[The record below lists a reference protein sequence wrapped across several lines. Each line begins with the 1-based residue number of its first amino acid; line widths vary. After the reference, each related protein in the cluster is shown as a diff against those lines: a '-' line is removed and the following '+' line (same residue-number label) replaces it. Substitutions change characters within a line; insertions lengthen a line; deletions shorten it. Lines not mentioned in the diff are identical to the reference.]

1 MHIFSWI
8 VSGIAFLICLYFQVK
23 FYRETQRYRNLFH
36 DFFKRTE
43 RYSTFKTIIDINSGE
58 DITQLKQVG
67 SEGSDLNKLIS
78 EINHYVAKTKGTTD
92 FSVIQNKV
100 ERKLN
105 MRYDQSVAKLAFPTY
120 IGLMGTF
127 LGVFMGILMF
137 IFGFNSADGITDDAI
152 KNLLIGV
159 LVSMSTSLC
168 GLAFTTKNNAEA
180 GESRKKVEE
189 DKNDFYDFVQTEL
202 MPSLD
207 VSMVLA
213 IQHLHETVDRFEPA
227 FNGVIDRFQKT
238 FDTCTKA
245 FGDSFEKNVTAVA
258 SAVDIMGKNMDKIN
272 QNIQLQEQLLTTLKS
287 GDVVR
292 GMDKYIEAANHFVS
306 ITQSLNKFEEARR
319 MMLAAAQESI
329 NLQNS
334 FSDSL
339 KIPREVAVRINQILD
354 RIKEFENSV
363 NRLGGQLDRREILG
377 NDVVNS
383 IGDQIRGI
391 SKKGKIADKYLEMA
405 DGKLEDLFKEQVKV
419 ISTMNNRYKEAIEK
433 HIEGFETLLSEQT
446 AEIKKRH
453 KEFTDA
459 IEEKIS
465 IEEVHK
471 DFSNLRKL
479 TDIFEQLKTLT
490 KDPVKSDELLKK
502 LQKIQEEIGK
512 IEISS
517 ENKGGGLGSLFG
529 GSSNNAE
536 ISRLRT
542 DNIRLEGEID
552 RLQRQVSRLLTEK
565 QSSTAATQQNV
576 VTEKPKEEPKETP
589 KEEPKEEPKRRGLF
603 GFGRK

>member
-8 VSGIAFLICLYFQVK
+8 ISGFAFLVCLYFQLK
-23 FYRETQRYRNLFH
+23 FFKETKRYRNLFH
-36 DFFKRTE
+36 DFFKKTE
-43 RYSTFKTIIDINSGE
+43 SYTTFSSVINGE
-58 DITQLKQVG
+58 YATQLKQVG
-67 SEGSDLNKLIS
+67 SEGSDLNKLIG

-120 IGLMGTF
+120 VGLMGTF

-137 IFGFNSADGITDDAI
+137 IMGFNGADGITDDAI

-159 LVSMSTSLC
+159 LVSMSTSLF

-189 DKNDFYDFVQTEL
+189 DKNEFYDFVQTEL

-213 IQHLHETVDRFEPA
+213 ITRLHETVDKFEPA
-227 FNGVIDRFQKT
+227 FDRVINRFQTT
-238 FDTCTKA
+238 FDNCTKA

-258 SAVDIMGKNMDKIN
+258 TAVETMGKNMDKIN
-272 QNIQLQEQLLTTLKS
+272 QNIDLQEQLLSTLKS
-287 GDVVR
+287 GEIIR
-292 GMDKYIEAANHFVS
+292 GMDKYVEAANHFVS
-306 ITQSLNKFEEARR
+306 ITQSLSKFEEARR
-319 MMLAAAQESI
+319 MMLAATQEAI

-334 FSDSL
+334 YSDSL
-339 KIPREVAVRINQILD
+339 MIPREVAVRINQILD
-354 RIKEFENSV
+354 RVKEFENSV
-363 NRLGGQLDRREILG
+363 NRLGPQLDRREILG
-377 NDVVNS
+377 NDVVNA
-383 IGDQIRGI
+383 IQDQLKGI

-405 DGKLEDLFKEQVKV
+405 DGKLEDLFTAQANV
-419 ISTMNNRYKEAIEK
+419 ISTMNSRYKAAIEK
-433 HIEGFETLLSEQT
+433 HLEGFEEMLNNQT
-446 AEIKKRH
+446 EELEKRH
-453 KEFTDA
+453 KAFMDA
-459 IEEKIS
+459 IEEKIQ

-490 KDPVKSDELLKK
+490 KDPVKSEELYKK
-502 LQKIQEEIGK
+502 LQKLQEEIGK
-512 IEISS
+512 IETPS
-517 ENKGGGLGSLFG
+517 ESKGGLSSIFG
-529 GSSNNAE
+529 GSSNNSE
-536 ISRLRT
+536 IGRLRSE
-542 DNIRLEGEID
+542 NIRLEGEID
-552 RLQRQVSRLLTEK
+552 SLRRQVNRLLRENSDP
-565 QSSTAATQQNV
+565 QSSPQTVTGTA
-576 VTEKPKEEPKETP
+576 KPIADINKES
-589 KEEPKEEPKRRGLF
+589 KEEPKEEKRRGIF

>member
-8 VSGIAFLICLYFQVK
+8 ISGFAFLVCLYFQLK
-23 FYRETQRYRNLFH
+23 FFKETKRYRNLFH
-36 DFFKRTE
+36 DFFKKTE
-43 RYSTFKTIIDINSGE
+43 SYTTFSSVINGE
-58 DITQLKQVG
+58 YATQLKQVG
-67 SEGSDLNKLIS
+67 SEGSDLNKLIG

-120 IGLMGTF
+120 VGLMGTF

-137 IFGFNSADGITDDAI
+137 IMGFNGADGITDDAI

-159 LVSMSTSLC
+159 LVSMSTSLF

-189 DKNDFYDFVQTEL
+189 DKNEFYDFVQTEL

-213 IQHLHETVDRFEPA
+213 ITRLHETVDKFEPA
-227 FNGVIDRFQKT
+227 FDRVINRFQTT
-238 FDTCTKA
+238 FDNCTKA

-258 SAVDIMGKNMDKIN
+258 TAVETMGKNMDKIN
-272 QNIQLQEQLLTTLKS
+272 QNIDLQEQLLSTLKS
-287 GDVVR
+287 GEIIR
-292 GMDKYIEAANHFVS
+292 GMDKYVEAANHFVS
-306 ITQSLNKFEEARR
+306 ITQSLSKFEEARR
-319 MMLAAAQESI
+319 MMLAATQEAI

-334 FSDSL
+334 YSDSL

-354 RIKEFENSV
+354 RVKEFENSV
-363 NRLGGQLDRREILG
+363 NRLGPQLDRREILG
-377 NDVVNS
+377 NDVVNA
-383 IGDQIRGI
+383 IQDQLKGI

-405 DGKLEDLFKEQVKV
+405 DGKLEDLFTAQANV
-419 ISTMNNRYKEAIEK
+419 ISTMNSRYKAAIEK
-433 HIEGFETLLSEQT
+433 HLEGFEEMLNNQT
-446 AEIKKRH
+446 EELEKRH
-453 KEFTDA
+453 KAFMDA
-459 IEEKIS
+459 IEEKIQ

-490 KDPVKSDELLKK
+490 KDPVKSEELYKK
-502 LQKIQEEIGK
+502 LQKLQEEIGK
-512 IEISS
+512 IETPS
-517 ENKGGGLGSLFG
+517 ESKGGLSSIFG
-529 GSSNNAE
+529 GSSNNSE
-536 ISRLRT
+536 IGRLRSE
-542 DNIRLEGEID
+542 NIRLEGEID
-552 RLQRQVSRLLTEK
+552 SLRRQVNRLLRENSDP
-565 QSSTAATQQNV
+565 QSSPQTVTGTA
-576 VTEKPKEEPKETP
+576 KPIADINKES
-589 KEEPKEEPKRRGLF
+589 KEEPKEEKRRGIF